1 MSVPNEFKRPRFPW
15 GISDPPRTRK
25 TSRICPRLWFL
36 FSALN
41 VLVFIQLHPEV
52 LYINLE
58 CAFITNWDFPGTS
71 RNAISPPYFEIQKIR
86 RKSLGVTSFAYN
98 IFHLLFF
105 LFVEKETN
113 GKKNLGFEKKSGTP
127 VFFCEQEVFLKG
139 KNCLEKTIP
148 MLPAW
153 SWGLHKS
160 QSSGRKRNEHFVW
173 KKKEKRQS

>member
-1 MSVPNEFKRPRFPW
+1 MVFVQCLERISLYTIASGSVVYKFGVCFYNK
-15 GISDPPRTRK
+15 
-25 TSRICPRLWFL
+25 L
-36 FSALN
+36 
-41 VLVFIQLHPEV
+41 
-52 LYINLE
+52 
-58 CAFITNWDFPGTS
+58 DFPGTS

-86 RKSLGVTSFAYN
+86 RKSLGVTSFAYG

-160 QSSGRKRNEHFVW
+160 QSSGRKRDEHFVW
-173 KKKEKRQS
+173 KKRKKTKLKKYTCMWCVFLGCERLVL